1 MIFQKSVQK
10 VAAVVALC
18 AAMGA
23 GAAIAATDR
32 IEPARTEDGLYTQSW
47 FLDSFMDIGDDIEE
61 SAAEGK
67 RLVLI
72 FEQKGCIYCKKIH
85 TEVLSDPKVNAY
97 IRENF
102 NVIQM
107 NLWGDRE
114 VTDLDGVAMSEKKI
128 ARRWGVTFT
137 PTIIFLPESREGLD
151 DKTTSEAAVAKM
163 PGAFGKITF
172 LSMFEWVKAKGYES
186 DEHFQKYV
194 MRKLE
199 EREAA
204 KK

>member
-1 MIFQKSVQK
+1 MSVFRMPIRNL
-10 VAAVVALC
+10 ALSLFLG
-18 AAMGA
+18 AGVIA
-23 GAAIAATDR
+23 GAAVAATDR
-32 IEPARTEDGLYTQSW
+32 VEPARTDDGLYTQSW
-47 FLDSFMDIGDDIEE
+47 FLDSFLDIGDDIEE

-85 TEVLSDPKVNAY
+85 TEILSDPKINAY

-102 NVIQM
+102 NVVQM

-114 VTDLDGVAMSEKKI
+114 VTDLDGEAMSEKKI

-137 PTIIFLPESREGLD
+137 PTIMFLPDSTDGLD
-151 DKTTSEAAVAKM
+151 DKKASEAAVATM

-172 LSMFEWVKAKGYES
+172 LAMFEWVKAKGYES
-186 DEHFQKYV
+186 DEHFQKYHA
-194 MRKLE
+194 RKFNA
-199 EREAA
+199 RQG
-204 KK
+204 